1 MRYLLGILFC
11 VSAFFASAQPENAV
25 VKTVEGKK
33 YYVHTVEAGNTLY
46 GVHKLYNT
54 DLDKILNANP
64 GLTDNLNIG
73 QQILIPIDATNEE
86 YYNTH
91 IVEEGETLYG
101 ISKKYNLSVN
111 DLKNANPGI
120 EEGISIGQEINIPKK
135 EEHIGEVIQD
145 DPVVEN
151 EYEIS
156 VSDSVVTHTVL
167 EHETLY
173 SISKR
178 YMVSMDTIKAI
189 NGLRNNKVKK
199 GNTLKIPVKKV
210 NYTILEKEIIPIHK
224 DSVLVTDAGV
234 KKGTYKI
241 ALLLPFMFA
250 QNDIEMNKTLKF
262 GQMREMYPTT
272 KIAFEF
278 YQGFELAA
286 DSLRKA
292 GMNIEIYV
300 YDTKKD
306 TATIGE
312 IFKKDELQDVD
323 LVVGPLFKRTIGYT
337 VQLCAKEDIRIVL
350 PFKADASLLH
360 DHPLVFKAV
369 SSNMTLID
377 GTVDY
382 IVNKHAHHN
391 VIILKPYSDADKAL
405 YERAKSRFNE
415 MIVDVDSY
423 NTAIVELGLGSSGG
437 RDLNGYMKKDTT
449 NVVIVPSSDVKFVT
463 SALNRLNKVMN
474 LNPYAKNLR
483 IVVFGFEDWNKYDDI
498 DVLHR
503 NRLNQHYATYRFVD
517 YNISRGREFVKSF
530 RAHTGVDPTVY
541 SSQGFD
547 VGMYFMSALYLYGTN
562 IENTIDSHAI
572 ELVQNNFRFSAIA
585 NGSGYENVSVSIV
598 KYLNFELIEC
608 SRN

>member
-11 VSAFFASAQPENAV
+11 VSTVFACAQPENAV
-25 VKTVEGKK
+25 VKTIEGKK
-33 YYVHTVEAGNTLY
+33 YYIHTVEAGNTLY
-46 GVHKLYNT
+46 GIHNLYKT
-54 DLDKILNANP
+54 DLDKILDANP

-73 QQILIPIDATNEE
+73 QQILIPIDLENSEH
-86 YYNTH
+86 YKVH
-91 IVEEGETLYG
+91 VVSEGETLYG
-101 ISKKYNLSVN
+101 ISKQYNLTVGE
-111 DLKNANPGI
+111 LKNANPGI
-120 EEGISIGQEINIPKK
+120 EDGISIGQEIKIPK
-135 EEHIGEVIQD
+135 EENVGEIIQD
-145 DPVVEN
+145 DPIVEN

-156 VSDSVVTHTVL
+156 VSDSVVVHTVL

-178 YMVSMDTIKAI
+178 YMVSMDTIKAM

-224 DSVLVTDAGV
+224 DSVVVTDEGV

-250 QNDIEMNKTLKF
+250 QNDIEMGKTLKF
-262 GQMREMYPTT
+262 GQVREMYPTS

-292 GMNIEIYV
+292 GLNLEIYV

-306 TATIGE
+306 TATVGKILNGE
-312 IFKKDELQDVD
+312 ELQDVD
-323 LVVGPLFKRTIGYT
+323 LVVGPLFKKTIGHA
-337 VQLCAKEDIRIVL
+337 VQICAEKNIRIVL

-377 GTVDY
+377 GSVDY
-382 IVNKHAHHN
+382 IIDKHAHHN
-391 VIILKPYSDADKAL
+391 VIILKPYTEGDKAL

-415 MIVDVDSY
+415 KITTVDSY
-423 NTAIVELGLGSSGG
+423 NDAIVELGLGSSGG

-483 IVVFGFEDWNKYDDI
+483 IVVFGFEDWNKYNDI

-517 YNISRGREFVKSF
+517 YNIGRGKEFVRSF

-547 VGMYFMSALYLYGTN
+547 IGMYFLSALYLNGTN
-562 IENTIDSHAI
+562 IENNISNYHI
-572 ELVQNNFRFSAIA
+572 ELVQNNFKFNSIA
-585 NGSGYENVSVSIV
+585 EGSGFENVSVSIV
-598 KYLNFELIEC
+598 KYLDFELIEC
-608 SRN
+608 SRK